1 VLPFSFQLPL
11 HVPDERPGGLFYGAC
26 TVIAL
31 FSDAFYSSSE
41 HVSFLL
47 LCGSKGLNI
56 LVLCDTCVIT
66 GERIMMRLTGSL
78 VLSLVL
84 AFVVGCEWTGSSGGS
99 TWDDSYSWVNFSGTY
114 RAPDGGTIVSSFN
127 VTTGGS
133 EPTDTQIT
141 GEIIATGVSG
151 TDQYNG
157 TLDNTPVKEGSLTIN
172 AGTFTL
178 TDDGDGT
185 LTGTAGTD
193 GTVDY
198 ETGSWSI
205 DLKGQ
210 IIADGEIISASY
222 IYTSGGE
229 EGQPDSGTDDDA
241 IFSLIVSQTG
251 NLLAITDSNGGSL
264 SGTISSV
271 SSGGGDSSG
280 LTSGQVT
287 ATFSA
292 EGTSSGGHAVTL
304 MGTLYGDYVAP
315 TVEAE
320 TGSTTG
326 GGSLNSRVMDGTW
339 IQGNDTADVYG
350 TAGSVDITVTT
361 TTTDDTQQ

>member
-1 VLPFSFQLPL
+1 
-11 HVPDERPGGLFYGAC
+11 
-26 TVIAL
+26 
-31 FSDAFYSSSE
+31 
-41 HVSFLL
+41 
-47 LCGSKGLNI
+47 
-56 LVLCDTCVIT
+56 
-66 GERIMMRLTGSL
+66 MMRLTGCL

-84 AFVVGCEWTGSSGGS
+84 AFVMGCEWTGSSGGG

-114 RAPDGGTIVSSFN
+114 RAPDGGAIVSSFN

-133 EPTDTQIT
+133 EETDTQIT

-151 TDQYNG
+151 TDQYGG

-172 AGTFTL
+172 AGIFTL
-178 TDDGDGT
+178 TDNGDGT

-193 GTVDY
+193 GSINY
-198 ETGSWSI
+198 ETGTWTI

-210 IIADGEIISASY
+210 IIANGEVISASY
-222 IYTSGGE
+222 VYISGGDG
-229 EGQPDSGTDDDA
+229 GQVDSGTDDDA

-251 NLLAITDSNGGSL
+251 NQLAITDSNGGSY

-271 SSGGGDSSG
+271 STTGGDKSG
-280 LTSGQVT
+280 MTSGQVT

-304 MGTLYGDYVAP
+304 TGTLYGDYTAP
-315 TVEAE
+315 STDAV
-320 TGSTTG
+320 TGTSAS
-326 GGSLNSRVMDGTW
+326 GGSLNDRVMDGTW

-350 TAGSVDITVTT
+350 VAGSVAVTITT
-361 TTTDDTQQ
+361 TATTAE